1 MIDRRHALALMGA
14 ALVAP
19 LPAFAQTPTSLKD
32 LAAVKGI
39 RFGSEMNAASIDDP
53 DVSAILLREC
63 AVIVP
68 GNELKSYTIR
78 ADTHPDS
85 YDFAPG
91 DRILAFCQAHG
102 LAMRGHNLYWAK
114 DQYTPKW
121 LLTHDF
127 GPKPKVAAEA
137 LLRDYI
143 GKVCD
148 HFGDRLVS
156 WDVVNEAIDEKTGAL
171 RDTLFSRIL
180 GQDYLRIYFEAAR
193 DHLPHMQL
201 VYNDYMSWGTD
212 NVAHRKGVLD
222 LLRWFRDHNMPV
234 DALGIQGHIG
244 THQGAGKDIA
254 GSASTPDFQQ
264 WEDFLRQVEALGYG
278 MLVTEFDVNDRLVEG
293 DIATR
298 DAAVAEAARRYMD
311 ITLACT
317 RISEFL
323 CWGLDDRH
331 SWLQKTRGR
340 ADGLPL
346 RPTPYDD
353 QFRPKPL
360 RDAMAAAFRTAPS
373 RKATLS

>member
-1 MIDRRHALALMGA
+1 
-14 ALVAP
+14 
-19 LPAFAQTPTSLKD
+19 
-32 LAAVKGI
+32 
-39 RFGSEMNAASIDDP
+39 
-53 DVSAILLREC
+53 
-63 AVIVP
+63 
-68 GNELKSYTIR
+68 
-78 ADTHPDS
+78 
-85 YDFAPG
+85 
-91 DRILAFCQAHG
+91 
-102 LAMRGHNLYWAK
+102 
-114 DQYTPKW
+114 
-121 LLTHDF
+121 
-127 GPKPKVAAEA
+127 
-137 LLRDYI
+137 
-143 GKVCD
+143 
-148 HFGDRLVS
+148 
-156 WDVVNEAIDEKTGAL
+156 
-171 RDTLFSRIL
+171 
-180 GQDYLRIYFEAAR
+180 
-193 DHLPHMQL
+193 
-201 VYNDYMSWGTD
+201 
-212 NVAHRKGVLD
+212 
-222 LLRWFRDHNMPV
+222 MPV